1 MKHICT
7 AVYSPVFEDA
17 HKSVNNSE
25 FTSHNMKDKSN
36 IYVKY
41 ALFAEG
47 SYD

>member
-7 AVYSPVFEDA
+7 ELYSPVFKVA

-41 ALFAEG
+41 ALFAEVN
-47 SYD
+47 YD